1 MFASSWH
8 GTHNHGF
15 PQEASEGERF
25 FTKAQISRNVLLCI
39 FLKLRPPPHKVLII
53 GNLAKKLYSIPYPV
67 SYFVIVAYFSINFI
81 YNACDLAGIV
91 GSTPRVLNNLIPI
104 TCP

>member
-1 MFASSWH
+1 MKEKDFLQKPKLVGMYCFA
-8 GTHNHGF
+8 
-15 PQEASEGERF
+15 F
-25 FTKAQISRNVLLCI
+25 FSNY
-39 FLKLRPPPHKVLII
+39 PPPLTHKVLII

-91 GSTPRVLNNLIPI
+91 GSTPCVLNNLILI